1 MAIEDRES
9 RLEVGYGLESI
20 LTDSYADDIINN
32 EEVKEALETRII
44 IQVSIKLLIKYRLQS
59 IQKPHKWIMN

>member
-32 EEVKEALETRII
+32 EEVKRLLETRII

-59 IQKPHKWIMN
+59 IQNRTSG